1 MTERKITNLPAS
13 IRQRLLKVAQAS
25 NRPFQEVLQYYAM
38 ERFLFRLSV
47 SSHVEKFILKGALMM
62 TAWGAP
68 ATRPTRDIDLL
79 GYVPNQVESLVEII
93 REVCC
98 QEVEPD
104 ALSFDPTTATGI
116 VIKADADYEG
126 VRVTSRGSL
135 QNMPIPMQ
143 IDIGFGDIVFPAP
156 AITEYPVILNH
167 ARPKLRGYS
176 RETTVAE
183 KFEAMVKLGLLN
195 SRMKDFFDVWL
206 GKEKVRIS
214 TASAKRS
221 QRFYHHQRQV
231 HSKAIRFVGCGAMR
245 GHGLM
250 LTDQALQPP
259 ASATLLQ
266 RVALGWLHPVDEDGE
281 SGTEAS
287 GTKTSL
293 CDALRELL
301 LLTPVHAVSSTFV
314 RFQWGNGSH
323 CRECLKAHYSPS
335 IARA

>member
-206 GKEKVRIS
+206 LSRQFDFDGATLAEAIQKTFSNRRTTITAEPTAFSAEFATDAGKVAQWQAFGRKLRWEGE
-214 TASAKRS
+214 S
-221 QRFYHHQRQV
+221 QDLDGV
-231 HSKAIRFVGCGAMR
+231 CKAIATF
-245 GHGLM
+245 LS
-250 LTDQALQPP
+250 PP
-259 ASATLLQ
+259 AAG
-266 RVALGWLHPVDEDGE
+266 ALEGHPFRGLWRNAGPWTDVD
-281 SGTEAS
+281 
-287 GTKTSL
+287 
-293 CDALRELL
+293 
-301 LLTPVHAVSSTFV
+301 
-314 RFQWGNGSH
+314 
-323 CRECLKAHYSPS
+323 
-335 IARA
+335 

>member
-13 IRQRLLKVAQAS
+13 IRQRLLQVAQAS

-47 SSHVEKFILKGALMM
+47 SPHVEKFILKGALMM

-104 ALSFDPTTATGI
+104 ALSFDPTTAIGI

-126 VRVTSRGSL
+126 VRVTFRGSL

-156 AITEYPVILNH
+156 TITEYPVILNH

-183 KFEAMVKLGLLN
+183 KFEAMIKLGLLN
-195 SRMKDFFDVWL
+195 SRMKDFFDIWL
-206 GKEKVRIS
+206 LS
-214 TASAKRS
+214 
-221 QRFYHHQRQV
+221 RQFDFDGATLAE
-231 HSKAIRFVGCGAMR
+231 AIRKTFSNR
-245 GHGLM
+245 
-250 LTDQALQPP
+250 
-259 ASATLLQ
+259 
-266 RVALGWLHPVDEDGE
+266 
-281 SGTEAS
+281 
-287 GTKTSL
+287 GTKITAEPTAFSAEFAT
-293 CDALRELL
+293 D
-301 LLTPVHAVSSTFV
+301 VGKVS
-314 RFQWGNGSH
+314 Q
-323 CRECLKAHYSPS
+323 
-335 IARA
+335 